1 MAVLDAKQ
9 STGDTRIGGDFLD
22 ALAREIRRQAQSGA
36 SDVSLNSLL
45 KTAPTSRRQT
55 ERLFRD
61 RFLTSPGR
69 YFRDCQQDKAFV
81 LLAGG
86 KDVLSAAVESGFAST
101 GRLHDA
107 VLSRRGMTPGEVRR
121 RGAGVTIRY
130 AFFDTPLGSALICA
144 TERGKC
150 ALRLCQFG
158 EKTGDDAPGNLA
170 LSDVQNDFPEAVF
183 VEDVGAVQGYAD
195 QLIAFLEDRAETFVP
210 RLDVLRGTTFQREVW
225 AEIQNIRP
233 GETISYTELA
243 RRVGR
248 PSAVRAV
255 AGACAA
261 NRIAVAIPCHRVVRE
276 NGDIAG
282 YRWGLEWKRRL
293 LALEAQYA
301 SLTPYPPL
309 SFRREGGVG
318 GERKVDTTGKPAIQ

>member
-1 MAVLDAKQ
+1 MGTLD
-9 STGDTRIGGDFLD
+9 TERGGDFLD
-22 ALAREIRRQAQSGA
+22 TLAGEIRRQAQSGA
-36 SDVSLNSLL
+36 PDVSLDELL

-55 ERLFRD
+55 ERLFRE

-81 LLAGG
+81 LLSGG
-86 KDVLSAAVESGFAST
+86 KDVLSAAMEAGFAST

-107 VLSRRGMTPGEVRR
+107 VVSRRGMTPGEIRR

-150 ALRLCQFG
+150 DLCLCQFG
-158 EKTGDDAPGNLA
+158 DKTGDDAPGDFA
-170 LSDVQNDFPEAVF
+170 LSEVKRDFPEAVF
-183 VEDVGAVQGYAD
+183 IEDAEAVQEYAN
-195 QLIAFLEDRAETFVP
+195 QLVAFLDARAETFAP

-225 AEIQNIRP
+225 AELQNIRP

-243 RRVGR
+243 KRVGR
-248 PSAVRAV
+248 PNAVRAV

-293 LALEAQYA
+293 LALEAQCHDGA
-301 SLTPYPPL
+301 
-309 SFRREGGVG
+309 
-318 GERKVDTTGKPAIQ
+318 